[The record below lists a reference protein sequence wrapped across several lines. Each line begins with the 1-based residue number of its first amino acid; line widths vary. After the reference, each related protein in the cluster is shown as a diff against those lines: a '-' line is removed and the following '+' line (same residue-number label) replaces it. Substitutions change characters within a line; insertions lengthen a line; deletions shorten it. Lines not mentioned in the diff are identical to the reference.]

1 MSDACDEFLR
11 RRGQSVNG
19 FRGMGITGQRTKPK
33 PADER
38 ELRKSVESSAR
49 EIERRSSGD

>member
-49 EIERRSSGD
+49 EIERGGSGN